1 MTLPWRCGAARR
13 SAAHPGIWFVA
24 GGLWM
29 IASFVVGLSMGC
41 SASSDG
47 QALPSE
53 SAGDERSA
61 ASYTVAVIPKGTTH
75 VFWKSVEAG
84 AMQAGR
90 ELDAEVIWKGPLK
103 ENDRAQQIQ
112 VVQQFIADRVDG
124 IVLAPLDS
132 KALLGPVRSAAQQNI
147 PVVIC
152 DSALEGQPGRDFVG
166 FVATNN
172 MTGGILAGN
181 HLAELLEG
189 RGKVVLLRYMVGSA
203 STHNREMG
211 FEEALSAYSDVTIV
225 SDNRYAGATAGEAQT
240 TALNMVDQLRDADGV
255 FCPNESST
263 NGMLQ
268 ALRKENLAGQIK
280 FVGFD
285 ASPPLVAALRAGEID
300 ALVVQN
306 PRRMG
311 YLGVKTLIRHLEG
324 EPVEL
329 TIDTGVKLVTGDNL
343 DDPEVQRMIQ

>member
-1 MTLPWRCGAARR
+1 
-13 SAAHPGIWFVA
+13 
-24 GGLWM
+24 M
-29 IASFVVGLSMGC
+29 IAWWVVGLSFGC
-41 SASSDG
+41 GTSSDG
-47 QALPSE
+47 QPRASAPS
-53 SAGDERSA
+53 SDARR
-61 ASYTVAVIPKGTTH
+61 TVAVIPKGTTH

-84 AMQAGR
+84 ALQAAR
-90 ELDAEVIWKGPLK
+90 ELDVDVIWKGPLK

-112 VVQQFIADRVDG
+112 VVQQFIADHVDG

-132 KALLGPVRSAAQQNI
+132 KALLGPVRSAVHQGI
-147 PVVIC
+147 PVVVC
-152 DSALEGQPGRDFVG
+152 DSALEGQPGRDFVS

-172 MTGGILAGN
+172 KTGGILAGKE
-181 HLAELLEG
+181 LAKLLGDRG
-189 RGKVVLLRYMVGSA
+189 RVVLLRYMVGSA
-203 STHNREMG
+203 STQNREMG
-211 FEEALSAYSDVTIV
+211 FEEALSSCPSVEII

-285 ASPPLVAALRAGEID
+285 ASPPLVEALRAGEID

-311 YLGVKTLIRHLEG
+311 YLGVKTLIRHLDG

-329 TIDTGVKLVTGDNL
+329 TIDTGVKLVTRDNL